1 MFLLWSLLCWP
12 ELIIISGGHYNWKTI
27 SLSLKNYIINML
39 RTTIRKWRHSVFGKW
54 RHTQFCLKNQLLLF
68 KSVFLR
74 ETKRAELL
82 QNYDPEKNKIFF
94 EKKQTFLF
102 FSSILPQRQ
111 QMVSRSCFPRRVVG
125 VVVEVAASTLPR
137 QPRSK
142 VNFSWGRSS
151 DPNPERCCS
160 VEDGAE
166 AWPLVFVAFPPRY
179 SQPPTHVFTTTT
191 RIVLEVRTEYK
202 LQFECTSIND
212 S

>member
-1 MFLLWSLLCWP
+1 MFS
-12 ELIIISGGHYNWKTI
+12 ENDVTHNFVS
-27 SLSLKNYIINML
+27 
-39 RTTIRKWRHSVFGKW
+39 
-54 RHTQFCLKNQLLLF
+54 KNQLLLSSLF
-68 KSVFLR
+68 FP
-74 ETKRAELL
+74 KRNKKTN
-82 QNYDPEKNKIFF
+82 QNVLSHYKTTIQKKNQFF
-94 EKKQTFLF
+94 FRKKQTFLF
-102 FSSILPQRQ
+102 FSSIPPQRQ
-111 QMVSRSCFPRRVVG
+111 QMVSRSCFPRKVVV

-137 QPRSK
+137 QPRPR

-191 RIVLEVRTEYK
+191 KIVLEVRTEYK

-212 S
+212 VIKCSE